1 MIPIIRTGM
10 ASASKDMAVISHN
23 IANGATNGFKRSSAQ
38 FEDAYPT
45 GMPGNVVPGIGS
57 REVGARRSHAPGA
70 IKTSTQVL
78 DMAVRGLGMFV
89 LGPTSGE
96 GRPSF
101 TRNGSFQLDQ
111 TGRITTPL
119 GQPVLSTEGL
129 PISVPAEITTEGG
142 TTAALTA
149 LSIDSKGVVTGNYG
163 LLGGVPLGRL
173 ALARFV
179 NEPGLHALGDT
190 NYGESIASGAARY
203 GAPGEVGFGTVQSGA
218 LEMSNADMTA
228 DLTALIRAQQA
239 FSANSRILQAA
250 VDIERKLS
258 E

>member
-45 GMPGNVVPGIGS
+45 GLPGNVVPGMGS
-57 REVGARRSHAPGA
+57 RDVAPRRSHAPGA
-70 IKTSTQVL
+70 IRTTGQVL
-78 DMAVRGLGMFV
+78 DMAVLGQGMFV
-89 LGPTSGE
+89 LGPAADG

-101 TRNGSFQLDQ
+101 TRNGTFQLDRQ
-111 TGRITTPL
+111 GFITTPL

-129 PISVPAEITTEGG
+129 PIRVPAEITTEGG
-142 TTAALTA
+142 TTAALSA
-149 LSIDSKGVVTGNYG
+149 LSIDARGVVSGSYG
-163 LLGGVPLGRL
+163 LLGDQPLGRV

-179 NEPGLHALGDT
+179 NEPGLTALGDT
-190 NYGESIASGAARY
+190 VYGESEASGAARV
-203 GAPGEVGFGTVQSGA
+203 GAAGEPGFGTLQSGA
-218 LEMSNADMTA
+218 VETSNADMTS
-228 DLTALIRAQQA
+228 DLTSLIRAQQA
-239 FSANSRILQAA
+239 FAANSRMLQTA